1 MAGSLPNGIR
11 TSDLKSRILNLAQTS
26 VYQIKL
32 VPPPGVVSYLST
44 LGFDFYLSAPN
55 IELLCK
61 DLDLPQSKLQTFDI
75 YDNYAGVSEKMVQRR
90 DHGTTF
96 RTSFYVDR
104 NYRVIDVFDGWID
117 YTTNQTDANLYK
129 SEFATYRMQYPSQ
142 YRGQIYV
149 TKFEKD
155 AYGTAEQYTLIG
167 AYPLSINAIP
177 LGYNQSQIME
187 LQVTFSFIRYVREK
201 IRWRPESDDFFNNG
215 VGDFARFN
223 SRGFGTD
230 GNTRP
235 GTAN

>member
-1 MAGSLPNGIR
+1 MAGALPNGIR

-32 VPPPGVVSYLST
+32 VPPPSVVGYLNTKGVN
-44 LGFDFYLSAPN
+44 FYSN
-55 IELLCK
+55 ITDIELLCK

-90 DHGTTF
+90 DHGATF

-117 YTTNQTDANLYK
+117 YITNQTDTNQYK
-129 SEFATYRMQYPSQ
+129 SEVATYRMQYPQQ
-142 YRGQIYV
+142 YRGQIFV

-201 IRWRPESDDFFNNG
+201 IKWKPESDSIFNNG

-223 SRGFGTD
+223 SRGSGTD

>member
-1 MAGSLPNGIR
+1 MAGALPNGIR
-11 TSDLKSRILNLAQTS
+11 TSDLKSRVLNLAQTS

-32 VPPPGVVSYLST
+32 VPPPSVVGYLNTKGVN
-44 LGFDFYLSAPN
+44 FYSN
-55 IELLCK
+55 ITDIELLCK

-90 DHGTTF
+90 DHGATF

-117 YTTNQTDANLYK
+117 YITNQTDTNQYK
-129 SEFATYRMQYPSQ
+129 SEVATYRMQYPQQ
-142 YRGQIYV
+142 YRGQIFV

-177 LGYNQSQIME
+177 LSYNQSQIME

-201 IRWRPESDDFFNNG
+201 IRWKPESDSFFDNG
-215 VGDFARFN
+215 IGDFARFN
-223 SRGFGTD
+223 SRGFSAD